1 MHISWIIMLIPRL
14 HISEATKNIF
24 YGIHMEFEIAYR
36 WKNLIFIKVFWDTR
50 QNLDTYVKQF
60 ETLLYT
66 RLISKQKLHVA

>member
-1 MHISWIIMLIPRL
+1 MHISWIIMFIPRL
-14 HISEATKNIF
+14 HILVKQQKTLYE
-24 YGIHMEFEIAYR
+24 IHMEFEIAYR